1 MGEGS
6 NVENGDGTHARTEER
21 DVVQK
26 ESHAKVLQQKGLRGS
41 RTDTSSLGINP
52 KSALSK

>member
-41 RTDTSSLGINP
+41 RTDTSSWGKKP